1 MALPLVVAGIAAR
14 AVAKKVATKA
24 AKKSAE
30 KTVKKIVQKSKT
42 NQIAKNS
49 VKVKEADNIKRVR
62 SNVDS
67 YYKTVKAKSGAT
79 AREKAADV
87 VERVGR
93 ATKKP
98 TIKIDSSIKSTKAVK
113 KTSSKKK

>member
-1 MALPLVVAGIAAR
+1 MALPLIAAGVVARAA
-14 AVAKKVATKA
+14 AKKLATKA
-24 AKKSAE
+24 AKKSAT
-30 KTVKKIVQKSKT
+30 KTVKATAQKSKT

-49 VKVKEADNIKRVR
+49 VKVKEADNIKRLR

-98 TIKIDSSIKSTKAVK
+98 TIKIDSSMKSTKAVK
-113 KTSSKKK
+113 KTSPKKK

>member
-1 MALPLVVAGIAAR
+1 MALPLIVAGVAAR

-49 VKVKEADNIKRVR
+49 VKVKEADNIKRAR

-67 YYKTVKAKSGAT
+67 YYKTVKAYVIPVVPATIFQFVSPRDTIVSGINLSLI
-79 AREKAADV
+79 V
-87 VERVGR
+87 L
-93 ATKKP
+93 
-98 TIKIDSSIKSTKAVK
+98 
-113 KTSSKKK
+113 